1 MERIVV
7 DAITFT
13 RGEMWDLGGPGAC
26 KAEDGATGLYGGLV

>member
-13 RGEMWDLGGPGAC
+13 RGDLGAPGAC
-26 KAEDGATGLYGGLV
+26 KAEDGATG